1 MLSGGG
7 IEYLLK
13 CCCKVKYTG
22 QSVDTGPATGS
33 SLVTLAREVL
43 EERWGQSLTGV
54 GPREK
59 RGGMDKSSAK
69 FCYKER
75 RGKCDRRLFYSWEGG
90 QQHVSLLMRRI
101 RGGERVAGAMSL
113 AGQELDH
120 VHRTREQGPLPARE
134 GPSKVR
140 GKAELWGPEAGRRGD
155 GDGGL

>member
-75 RGKCDRRLFYSWEGG
+75 RGKCDRRLF
-90 QQHVSLLMRRI
+90 L
-101 RGGERVAGAMSL
+101 
-113 AGQELDH
+113 
-120 VHRTREQGPLPARE
+120 
-134 GPSKVR
+134 
-140 GKAELWGPEAGRRGD
+140 
-155 GDGGL
+155 

>member
-1 MLSGGG
+1 M
-7 IEYLLK
+7 
-13 CCCKVKYTG
+13 
-22 QSVDTGPATGS
+22 
-33 SLVTLAREVL
+33 
-43 EERWGQSLTGV
+43 TGV

-75 RGKCDRRLFYSWEGG
+75 RGKCDRRLFYSWEGR

-120 VHRTREQGPLPARE
+120 VHRTREQGPLPAWE